1 MTVILSEQVSAA
13 PVKTGNKR
21 WRVKIATPG
30 QGSSGYYTPEVLR
43 EYGPVAFPAGIKAYV
58 GHAKPQDRSLLDIV
72 GTYGDAYWSEE
83 ENALFAD
90 LQPATKKWAEVL
102 EELGPLV
109 GASISS
115 SGTKDAQG
123 NVLTLQYH
131 RANSVDLVPEPGLVG
146 SGLQEQ
152 IESLIESAR
161 TVDSTTEPGVTPGA
175 GDKEHN
181 MDKIEEQ
188 LTKLTSV
195 VESLVAD
202 KSAKATADAQA
213 AVDAAAISTAV
224 NEALATYDAKIALIE
239 AETELL
245 PSQRA
250 FLREQA
256 KAGADV
262 APLIESAK
270 KVVAEATE
278 ALTESVVGRGFTSTD
293 KDDWTV
299 AGVRF

>member
-13 PVKTGNKR
+13 PVKTANKR

-43 EYGPVAFPAGIKAYV
+43 EYGPVAFPAGVKAYV

-123 NVLTLQYH
+123 NVLTLEYH

-161 TVDSTTEPGVTPGA
+161 SVDPITEPGVTPGA

-270 KVVAEATE
+270 KVVAEATQ
-278 ALTESVVGRGFTSTD
+278 ALTESAVGRGFTSAD
-293 KDDWTV
+293 KEDWTV

>member
-1 MTVILSEQVSAA
+1 MTTLTEVAKA
-13 PVKTGNKR
+13 PVKKGNR

-30 QGSSGYYTPEVLR
+30 QGSSGFYTADVLR
-43 EYGPVAFPAGIKAYV
+43 EYGPVAIPAGTKSFL
-58 GHAKPQDRSLLDIV
+58 GHAKPEDRSLRDLV
-72 GTYGDAYWSEE
+72 GSFPDGAYWSAE

-90 LQPATKKWAEVL
+90 LEPATSKWADVL
-102 EELGPLV
+102 NELGTLAE
-109 GASISS
+109 ASISVA
-115 SGTKDAQG
+115 GTKDAQG
-123 NVLTLQYH
+123 NVLTLAH
-131 RANSVDLVPEPGLVG
+131 SRANSVDLVAHAGLEG
-146 SGLQEQ
+146 SGLTEQ

-161 TVDSTTEPGVTPGA
+161 SVDPITEPGVTPGA

-270 KVVAEATE
+270 KVVAEATQ
-278 ALTESVVGRGFTSTD
+278 ALTESAVGRGFTSAD
-293 KDDWTV
+293 KEDWTV